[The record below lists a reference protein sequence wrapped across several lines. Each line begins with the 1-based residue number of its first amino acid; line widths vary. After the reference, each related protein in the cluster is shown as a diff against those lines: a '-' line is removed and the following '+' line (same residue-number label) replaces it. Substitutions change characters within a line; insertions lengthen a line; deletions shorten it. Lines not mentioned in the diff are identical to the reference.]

1 MCFFFFFKQ
10 STAYGVRISDWSSD
24 VCSSDLGV
32 CAREIVEAFAV
43 EDADLGIGHR
53 GHAVGAFL
61 AERAA
66 DEIGRKDDADD
77 LLAPVGGRDDQLQH
91 ALQHIGDD
99 RGVIAL
105 PQQGMARLDAMIPSE
120 FAEQRQF
127 VGIEAWAD
135 GPVTE
140 DRKSTRLKSMHLC
153 ASHMPSSA

>member
-1 MCFFFFFKQ
+1 MIRLPPI
-10 STAYGVRISDWSSD
+10 STHTDTLLPYTTLFRS
-24 VCSSDLGV
+24 
-32 CAREIVEAFAV
+32 AFAV

-105 PQQGMARLDAMIPSE
+105 PQQGMARLDPMIPPE
-120 FAEQRQF
+120 FDEPRTF
-127 VGIEAWAD
+127 VAIKAW
-135 GPVTE
+135 PNRT
-140 DRKSTRLKSMHLC
+140 RK
-153 ASHMPSSA
+153 